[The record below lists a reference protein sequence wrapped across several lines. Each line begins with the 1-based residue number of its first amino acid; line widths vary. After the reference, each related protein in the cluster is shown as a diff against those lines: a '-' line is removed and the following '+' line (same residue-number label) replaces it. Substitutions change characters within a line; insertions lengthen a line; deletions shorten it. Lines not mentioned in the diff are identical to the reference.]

1 MHRVS
6 RQPESRAK
14 EKEKQGS
21 EVGRGTGQEQAGGIG
36 KTKALQPGLPLL
48 GWASWYVPPARLP
61 AAIHS
66 CYLV

>member
-14 EKEKQGS
+14 ETEKQGS
-21 EVGRGTGQEQAGGIG
+21 EGNRAGARGSIG

-48 GWASWYVPPARLP
+48 GWAYWLVPPARLP
-61 AAIHS
+61 AAIQP